1 MGFFSGIKSTF
12 KKSEAAVVVQNLFE
26 IQAKVGIFQYD
37 PAKIATHLV
46 AHVWDQTPDIFEG
59 KFGVRPHKLAV
70 AAVALGNGFFVF
82 EADASLRAS
91 CLVALGE
98 ILKTIGVNGE
108 LFQFNNVDHKLFES
122 AMQMFTEEA
131 EQAEA
136 REGNF
141 LG

>member
-26 IQAKVGIFQYD
+26 IQAKAGIFQHD

-46 AHVWDQTPDIFEG
+46 ASVWDQKPDIFDG

-70 AAVALGNGFFVF
+70 AAVALGNGFYVF
-82 EADASLRAS
+82 ESERPLRAS
-91 CLVALGE
+91 CLIALGE
-98 ILKTIGVNGE
+98 ILKTIGVNGS
-108 LFQFNNVDHKLFES
+108 LFQFSNVDHTLFDS

-131 EQAEA
+131 ESSEA
-136 REGNF
+136 SEGSI